1 MPLVLPSC
9 SDVSTDV
16 LLDLDAETA
25 GLASSEDA
33 EHVMLHLNDEIAG
46 LIEAA
51 DIPAD
56 QAGAHSTKPEPA
68 TLVLGM
74 LQMCLVRLQLCLA
87 RVRLC

>member
-1 MPLVLPSC
+1 M
-9 SDVSTDV
+9 
-16 LLDLDAETA
+16 LDLDAETA
-25 GLASSEDA
+25 GLAPSEDTEPP